1 MSESLRS
8 NLIFTMH
15 EEINSKGLPDH
26 LTPQADH
33 VVTARKVMESIVETS
48 SPEKNAKIKNERILT
63 LSAAMCVM
71 QWKVDNEA

>member
-1 MSESLRS
+1 MSDRRDQAKSQVHSQR
-8 NLIFTMH
+8 H
-15 EEINSKGLPDH
+15 ELFRGS